1 MKTLRSAVAVFW
13 ATSIGISPASAHR
26 LDEYLQ
32 ATVIDPGRDHVMLRL
47 RLTPGVD
54 VADRVIARIDTNRD
68 GMLSVG
74 EKRAYALQIAKDLS
88 VSLNGTSVT
97 LRPEGGVFPTIAAMK
112 AGTGIIM
119 LQFESKAIRTK
130 AYNRLIYSNSA
141 TGPDVVYL
149 VNCLMPADPAVHIDE
164 QTRSA
169 NQASYEVSF
178 SIRS

>member
-1 MKTLRSAVAVFW
+1 MKIRRSAVAAFW
-13 ATSIGISPASAHR
+13 ATLIGACPASAHR

-32 ATVIDPGRDHVMLRL
+32 ATVIDLGRDHVMLRL

-54 VADRVIARIDTNRD
+54 VADRIIARIDTNRD
-68 GMLSVG
+68 GVLSVE
-74 EKRAYALQIAKDLS
+74 EKRAYALQIARDLS
-88 VSLNGTSVT
+88 ISLNGTSVT

-112 AGTGIIM
+112 SGTGIIM
-119 LQFESKAIRTK
+119 LQFESKAFHTK
-130 AYNRLIYSNSA
+130 AHNRLIYSNRV

-169 NQASYEVSF
+169 NQASYQMSF
-178 SIRS
+178 SIRE